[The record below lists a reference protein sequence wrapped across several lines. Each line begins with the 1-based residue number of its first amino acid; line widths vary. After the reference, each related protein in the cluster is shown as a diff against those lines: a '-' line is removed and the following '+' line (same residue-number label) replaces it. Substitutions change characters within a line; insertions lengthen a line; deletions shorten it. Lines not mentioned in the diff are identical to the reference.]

1 MHLDFETKD
10 FQKISDIEIPSTFF
24 NRMKTGDEYLDSI
37 FGKDNS
43 GILPGSTITLK
54 SKPGVGK
61 SVFSLELAEKL
72 TNNGYKV
79 CYTSGEEDIHQ
90 LAYTCKR
97 LNIQNLSIG
106 TKTDVDELLEFMP
119 NLDMMVIDSYQ
130 TLTTSKDLSSREK
143 NKYFI
148 ENLVKQAKVHNCA
161 LMFIVQETTS
171 GEIRGGTTLPY
182 AVDVNME
189 ILRTPEDKDLRI
201 INIGKNRF
209 GLSTCYEAKMSS
221 NGYEFI
227 GEYTPPSSDSTQKDK
242 SSIKDV
248 RKNTLLNLMDSTT
261 QCTVESVMKL
271 FDIKDQSAKIL
282 LSELEREMKFKKNG
296 RGSVAFWTLY
306 EKHNDT

>member
-1 MHLDFETKD
+1 MHLAFETKD

-54 SKPGVGK
+54 AKPGVGK
-61 SVFSLELAEKL
+61 SVFSLGLAEKL

-97 LNIQNLSIG
+97 LNVQNLSIG
-106 TKTDVDELLEFMP
+106 TKTDVDEILEIIP

-130 TLTTSKDLSSREK
+130 TLTTTKELSSREK

-148 ENLVKQAKVHNCA
+148 DNLVKQAKVHNCA

-189 ILRTPEDKDLRI
+189 ILKSSEDKDLRI
-201 INIGKNRF
+201 INIEKNRF
-209 GLSTCYEAKMSS
+209 GLSTCYEAKMSPE
-221 NGYEFI
+221 GYEFI
-227 GEYTPPSSDSTQKDK
+227 GEYNLPELK
-242 SSIKDV
+242 SSHEKSSVKDV
-248 RKNTLLNLMDSTT
+248 RKNTLLNLMDSST

-282 LSELEREMKFKKNG
+282 LSELEREMKFKKFG
-296 RGSVAFWTLY
+296 RGPTAHWILNEHDNVT
-306 EKHNDT
+306 